1 MKKRLLVATLV
12 AIGPLLAL
20 AQNVITGRVIDAKT
34 GEPLIG
40 ASVIVKTDRQGV
52 ATDADGNFS
61 LTTKKEFPLTLHL
74 DFIGY
79 RGLDLDVYDNSEPVE
94 IKLQEN
100 YRFTEEIVVI
110 GYGQQKRSDLTGSLV
125 SLKADD
131 FNKGVYSS
139 VDQLLQGTTPGLNI
153 QQSSSEPGGGVNVRI
168 RGNSSINAGSSPLYV
183 IDGVPVDN
191 STTLSASSGQASIAN
206 INTAKNPLNTLNPSD
221 IESVEVL
228 KDASATAIYGS
239 RAANGVILIQTKQGK
254 AGRTKIDYTFEAG
267 IQNAAKKIGVLS
279 AQEYISVQ
287 NAQAIER
294 GESAPFSAQD
304 AAQIGNGT
312 DWQDEVLHT
321 AFVQRHNVSF
331 SGGSEKNKYYISG
344 TYLNQDGIVKNTG
357 TEKLGAR
364 INLSSKLSN
373 KIQIG
378 LNLNTSK
385 IEDSNFVDGNGYN
398 EQGGPVYTA
407 LQYDP
412 TEVPYDNEGNLT
424 QSKILTTNN
433 PVGIIEGVS
442 NKTVSTRSL
451 GTFYFQYEPLT
462 DLKIKL
468 NIGADLQ
475 NVRRDIYNSSKTIRG
490 SASNGLADISTL
502 ERSDYVTE
510 LTADY
515 SRKLTKKLSLN
526 ALVGTTYQ
534 HFQTRTFG
542 ASEGDFPSDDLLT
555 NNLQLGNTS
564 TASLRSKKET
574 NALLSYF
581 ARTNFNYD
589 DRYLLTA
596 SIRADGSSRFGE
608 NNRFGYFPSFA
619 LGWNLNN
626 EKFISDFF
634 ESLKLR
640 VSYGLTGN
648 QDIGNY
654 QSIRTYSTGGT
665 FVSGSSYA
673 IGVAPSRIA
682 NPDLKWESTAQFNV
696 GIDAAILKGRL
707 SASLDYFVK
716 NTYDMLIAQPL
727 PQATGYS
734 SIYRNLGSLRNSG
747 IEFLI
752 SAGIIEKKDFSW
764 NVSFNLATLK
774 NKVTDL
780 GDVSKILTAS
790 LSHGG
795 STVII
800 EEGSPAFSFY
810 GYNVV
815 GIFKTDEEVKNS
827 AQPTSQPGYPI
838 FEDVNND
845 GRIDANDQK
854 IIGSPYPN
862 FSYGFHSDLRWKRF
876 TLSFLLQG
884 QSGGKVLNGNILE
897 SLYPSN
903 DRRNLLSELALNRWT
918 VDNPDA
924 KWPSGIRS
932 SNYGGGIVNSL
943 ELQDASYLRLKFI
956 QLGYDLPIRKNSF
969 IQGASL
975 YVNAQNLFTIS
986 DYLGYDP
993 EASTFG
999 ENSSHVDIN
1008 AYPLARTV
1016 SFGINLSF

>member
-1 MKKRLLVATLV
+1 MVKKLFIATLV

-40 ASVIVKTDRQGV
+40 ASVTVKTDKQGV
-52 ATDADGNFS
+52 VTDVDGNFS
-61 LTTKKEFPLTLHL
+61 LTTKKEFPLTLNL
-74 DFIGY
+74 NFIGY
-79 RGLDLDVYDNSEPVE
+79 RSLDVDVYDNSEPVE

-110 GYGQQKRSDLTGSLV
+110 GYGQQKRGDLTGSIV
-125 SLKADD
+125 SLKTED
-131 FNKGVYSS
+131 FNKGVVSS

-183 IDGVPVDN
+183 IDGIPIDN
-191 STTLSASSGQASIAN
+191 SNTISASSGQASIAN
-206 INTAKNPLNTLNPSD
+206 INTAKNPLNSLNPSD

-239 RAANGVILIQTKQGK
+239 RAANGVILIQTKKGKQGK
-254 AGRTKIDYTFEAG
+254 LKIDYSFEAG
-267 IQNAAKKIGVLS
+267 LQKAAKKIDVLS
-279 AQEYISVQ
+279 AQDYIRVQ
-287 NAQAIER
+287 NEMAIER
-294 GESAPFSAQD
+294 GELAPFSTEDIAR
-304 AAQIGNGT
+304 IGNGT
-312 DWQDEVLHT
+312 DWQDEVLRT
-321 AFVQRHNVSF
+321 AFVQTHNISF
-331 SGGSEKNKYYISG
+331 SGGSESIKYFISG
-344 TYLNQDGIVKNTG
+344 NYLNQDGIVKNTG

-364 INLSSKLSN
+364 INLNGKLSK
-373 KIQIG
+373 KIEIG
-378 LNLNTSK
+378 FNLSTSR

-412 TEVPYDNEGNLT
+412 TELPYDEEGKLT

-433 PVGIIEGVS
+433 PLGIIEGVS
-442 NKTVSTRSL
+442 NKTVNTRSL
-451 GTFYFQYEPLT
+451 GNFYFQYEPIK
-462 DLKIKL
+462 DLKFKFNL
-468 NIGADLQ
+468 GTDLQ

-502 ERSDYVTE
+502 ERNDYVSE

-515 SRKLTKKLSLN
+515 TRKLSKKLTLN

-542 ASEGDFPSDDLLT
+542 AGVGDFPSDDLQT
-555 NNLQLGNTS
+555 DNLRLGNTS
-564 TASLRSKKET
+564 TASLRSNKES

-581 ARTNFNYD
+581 ARANLNYE

-596 SIRADGSSRFGE
+596 SIRADGSSRFGK
-608 NNRFGYFPSFA
+608 NHRFGYFPSFA
-619 LGWNLNN
+619 LSWNLHN
-626 EKFISDFF
+626 EKFISNFF

-654 QSIRTYSTGGT
+654 QSIRTFSTGGT
-665 FVSGSSYA
+665 FISGSSYSV
-673 IGVAPSRIA
+673 GVAPSRIA

-696 GIDAAILKGRL
+696 GADVAILEGRL
-707 SASLDYFVK
+707 SASLDYFIK
-716 NTYDMLIAQPL
+716 KTRDMLIAQPL

-734 SIYRNLGSLRNSG
+734 SIYRNIGSLKNSG
-747 IEFLI
+747 IELLI
-752 SAGIIEKKDFSW
+752 KADIVAKKDFSW
-764 NVSFNLATLK
+764 NLSFNIATLK

-810 GYNVV
+810 GYNVI
-815 GIFKTDEEVKNS
+815 GIFKSEEEVKNS

-838 FEDVNND
+838 FEDVNKD
-845 GRIDANDQK
+845 GRIDASDQK
-854 IIGSPYPN
+854 IIGDPYPD
-862 FSYGFHSDLRWKRF
+862 FTYGIHNSLRWKNV

-884 QSGGKVLNGNILE
+884 QSGGEVLNGNILE

-903 DRRNLLSELALNRWT
+903 DRRNFLSELALNRWT
-918 VDNPDA
+918 KDNPEA

-932 SNYGGGIVNSL
+932 ANYGGGIVNSL
-943 ELQDASYLRLKFI
+943 SLQSASYLRLKFV
-956 QLGYDLPIRKNSF
+956 QLAYALPIKKNNL
-969 IQGASL
+969 IQGASV
-975 YVNAQNLFTIS
+975 YVNAQNLFTIT

-999 ENSSHVDIN
+999 SSSSHVDMN
-1008 AYPLARTV
+1008 SYPLARTV
-1016 SFGINLSF
+1016 SFGVNLSF